1 MSRVAL
7 SCLVALSISS
17 SLIPTAS
24 ARRLVAP
31 DLAAAVAVDVSIGA
45 PLPAPARDVP
55 LAAPSRADV
64 RAALLALRTK
74 NLASFRAYWKGGI
87 YPSNVYSNKLLN
99 VWRDE
104 DGHFCAAATIMV
116 KSGNEAL
123 AIKLAEDNNFIRL
136 ADVEQGPVM
145 DWILTSGF
153 TQEELVSIQKPFMGV
168 AKRPIAPTEGSPSW
182 AGSTQPAAYPLQ
194 PMKPVID
201 ARLRKAETA
210 RLLAKYKVVD
220 KQLSAKAKASVDL
233 AVDRLMQQPALA
245 WRIVRAQSVR
255 AQS

>member
-1 MSRVAL
+1 MSRAAL

-31 DLAAAVAVDVSIGA
+31 DFAQPPTDVSITA
-45 PLPAPARDVP
+45 PLPDPAGDVP

-64 RAALLALRTK
+64 RAALVELRTK

-104 DGHFCAAATIMV
+104 EGHFCAAATIMV
-116 KSGNEAL
+116 KSGNQAL

-168 AKRPIAPTEGSPSW
+168 SQRPIGTSE
-182 AGSTQPAAYPLQ
+182 AAYPLQ
-194 PMKPVID
+194 PMKPVVD

-220 KQLSAKAKASVDL
+220 KQLTTKQKKSLEL

-245 WRIVRAQSVR
+245 WRIVRAQ
-255 AQS
+255 A

>member
-1 MSRVAL
+1 MSRAAL
-7 SCLVALSISS
+7 SCLVVLSVSS

-31 DLAAAVAVDVSIGA
+31 DFAQAPAIDVSIGA
-45 PLPAPARDVP
+45 PIAGPRPDPAGDVP
-55 LAAPSRADV
+55 LAAPNRADV
-64 RAALLALRTK
+64 RAALVELRAK
-74 NLASFRAYWKGGI
+74 NLASFRTYWKGGV
-87 YPSNVYSNKLLN
+87 YPSNVYSSKLLN

-116 KSGNEAL
+116 KSGSEAL
-123 AIKLAEDNNFIRL
+123 AIELADDNNFIRL

-168 AKRPIAPTEGSPSW
+168 AKRPSHE
-182 AGSTQPAAYPLQ
+182 QPQPVAMPLQ
-194 PMKPVID
+194 RMKPVID

-220 KQLSAKAKASVDL
+220 KQLTAKQKKSLEL

-245 WRIVRAQSVR
+245 WQLVHRRS
-255 AQS
+255 

>member
-7 SCLVALSISS
+7 SCLVALSVSS
-17 SLIPTAS
+17 IAMPLAS
-24 ARRLVAP
+24 ARRLV
-31 DLAAAVAVDVSIGA
+31 
-45 PLPAPARDVP
+45 PLPDDVNVPVTDAPVAPHQIEVRV
-55 LAAPSRADV
+55 AAPSRDAV
-64 RAALLALRTK
+64 RAALVKARAQ
-74 NLASFRAYWKGGI
+74 NRASFRAYWKGGV
-87 YPSNVYSNKLLN
+87 YPSNVYSKKLLN

-116 KSGNEAL
+116 KSGNQAL

-145 DWILTSGF
+145 DWILTSGL

-168 AKRPIAPTEGSPSW
+168 SKQPVLEPLGAPIAV
-182 AGSTQPAAYPLQ
+182 AAR
-194 PMKPVID
+194 PVVD

-220 KQLSAKAKASVDL
+220 KQLAAKQAKSLEL
-233 AVDRLMQQPALA
+233 AVDRLMLQPALA
-245 WRIVRAQSVR
+245 WQLVHARTVAQS
-255 AQS
+255 AKS